1 MQAIKSSRLPV
12 PVQVSTVFVDA
23 EDVSEDAE

>member
-1 MQAIKSSRLPV
+1 MQAIKSSWLPV

-23 EDVSEDAE
+23 EDVLENME